1 MKFFK
6 KALLSFV
13 LITLFVTLVSC
24 GGKKKVSLSASSEEI
39 TVSVGD
45 VVDLKLSASGV
56 KKYSEEDILSN
67 LKLSSSD
74 DKVIKIKDNEAIAV
88 EIGTAEVT
96 ATWKEY
102 DGATVTVKVN
112 VVAPKLG
119 VITYSE
125 LPENIFIGDTFTI
138 EHQSEKEV
146 SIKYETSDENILS
159 VKNNKFTAESEGE
172 VIITATV
179 SNGYEEK
186 VQEWVVE
193 VTPVGV
199 YKVKFEANK

>member
-24 GGKKKVSLSASSEEI
+24 GGKKKVSLSSSSDEI
-39 TVSVGD
+39 TVEVGD
-45 VVDLKLSASGV
+45 IVDLKLSATGV

-74 DKVIKIKDNEAIAV
+74 DKVIKIKDDKAIAV

-102 DGATVTVKVN
+102 DGATVTVTVN

-159 VKNNKFTAESEGE
+159 V
-172 VIITATV
+172 
-179 SNGYEEK
+179 
-186 VQEWVVE
+186 
-193 VTPVGV
+193 
-199 YKVKFEANK
+199 